1 MRKIVISELLFIY
14 SKMIITVLFIGVFS
28 APIVAQENKP
38 VIGVLGLDNGGGVGE
53 ATIDTICNRISTLV
67 DNSSKYLVLQ
77 RDFIPIVLEEMG
89 FRITNGISS
98 SIEGLAAAGLLLSA
112 DEMIGGSIVKNGD
125 GITLELLRIRVSDR
139 AQLAKQKITTV
150 LGRQE
155 FVDLELPGIVDN
167 LISESQLVV
176 QEKSSTRYKTHVVE
190 NSASAI
196 SDSKSKQKNSKNK
209 RKRRAISF
217 LTTGVV
223 IGAAA
228 ATGAIYYFKDNSSTA
243 TEEVPLGT
251 LPHRRLE

>member
-1 MRKIVISELLFIY
+1 MRKIVVSELLSIFG
-14 SKMIITVLFIGVFS
+14 KTT
-28 APIVAQENKP
+28 IVILLCVVWEVIAQENKP
-38 VIGVLGLDNGGGVGE
+38 VIGVLGLDNGGGIGVSVMDE
-53 ATIDTICNRISTLV
+53 VSNQISNHLEKEP
-67 DNSSKYLVLQ
+67 SKYLVLK
-77 RDFIPIVLEEMG
+77 REFIPMVLQEQG
-89 FRITNGISS
+89 FTISDGIYSR
-98 SIEGLAAAGLLLSA
+98 IEGLAAAGLLLSA
-112 DEMIGGSIVKNGD
+112 DEMIGGTISKSGD
-125 GITLELLRIRVSDR
+125 GITIELIRIRVSDR
-139 AQLAKQKITTV
+139 SQIATQKITTV
-150 LGRQE
+150 LGRQD
-155 FVDLELPGIVDN
+155 FINLELPGIVGN

-176 QEKSSTRYKTHVVE
+176 QEKYSTPYKTHVVE

-228 ATGAIYYFKDNSSTA
+228 ATGVIYYFKDNSSTA

>member
-1 MRKIVISELLFIY
+1 MRKIVISELLSIY
-14 SKMIITVLFIGVFS
+14 SKMMITVLFVGVFS

-89 FRITNGISS
+89 FTITNGISS

-112 DEMIGGSIVKNGD
+112 DEMIGGSLVKNGD

-139 AQLAKQKITTV
+139 AQLAKQKITTA

-155 FVDLELPGIVDN
+155 FIDLELPEVADN
-167 LISESQLVV
+167 LISESQLTA
-176 QEKSSTRYKTHVVE
+176 QRETNLSGEKYGEENNSSV
-190 NSASAI
+190 I
-196 SDSKSKQKNSKNK
+196 SDPKAKQKNQSGK
-209 RKRRAISF
+209 RKRRAIGF
-217 LTTGVV
+217 LTTGVI

-228 ATGAIYYFKDNSSTA
+228 AAGTIYYLGDRAEASS
-243 TEEVPLGT
+243 EEVPLGT
-251 LPHRRLE
+251 LPQRTP